1 MSAASKVSTVNEL
14 LGLILE
20 NLPARNLLRVRLAN
34 RQCQAVVEEGAA
46 NGVGDQFFLY
56 STGDP
61 IANHLTANQ
70 NAKPVRLNT
79 LFFIRT
85 TPASRKF
92 YLKRDP
98 LTAPGQVFDRMFLT
112 QRPVQTA
119 CVRCVFI
126 TRDRGAEGT
135 DEDERVLR
143 WVDIKETSGITY
155 QALADQMVAGVRAYE
170 ERCEKV
176 VLRLQFRST
185 FMKLYGVII
194 TN

>member
-1 MSAASKVSTVNEL
+1 MSAASKVSNVNEL

-20 NLPARNLLRVRLAN
+20 SLSARHLLRVRLVS
-34 RQCQAVVEEGAA
+34 RQCQAVVDEGAA
-46 NGVGDQFFLY
+46 NGVGAEFFLY
-56 STGDP
+56 PAGEP
-61 IANHLTANQ
+61 IANHLIANQ
-70 NAKPVRLNT
+70 NAKQVRLNT

-98 LTAPGQVFDRMFLT
+98 LAAPGQVFGRMFLT
-112 QRPVQTA
+112 QPPVQTA

-135 DEDERVLR
+135 DEEERVLR
-143 WVDIKETSGITY
+143 WVEIKETSGITY
-155 QALADQMVAGVRAYE
+155 QALADQMVAGARAYE
-170 ERCEKV
+170 ERFEKV